1 MNLTL
6 GAFIAAL
13 RKEKGLTQ
21 RELSEMLSVSDK
33 TVSHWERDETSPD
46 ISLLPVIADIF
57 GITVDE
63 LLKGEKREAVKA
75 EGEPPKKSEESKS
88 TGILYALDIAFNR
101 FRTKNFI
108 SIALSVIAVLCGF
121 IAYYFKSA
129 DVGYAVFTVVLI
141 VAVLLT
147 ALFRGGFTSALVSPY
162 ADKETLKNYGRKA
175 NRTTLCSLYFSFL
188 CFVLCS
194 CRMIL
199 FYTADIMLLLL
210 IFLASGATVLLCE
223 KTAIKKDLVSG
234 SDKPVTIKKKTLLKF
249 SSCLL
254 CGVMLFTLFVSFSS
268 KSRTEFMDEMAEYTT
283 LSAEEFVALMEK
295 EAPAP
300 EEIYAL
306 TDGRWD
312 LFTELLPSDKGTEYT
327 FYPDFGADSTAIVPL
342 DPDGDGEVTFTYNNL
357 EIARYTSHTDGFAV
371 YTHAQLL
378 EAREAAEKAYTAFAL
393 LHLALC
399 PAAVLL
405 CAGIYF
411 ALKKFLLKNG
421 KSENITLKFF

>member
-63 LLKGEKREAVKA
+63 LLRGERKEAVRA
-75 EGEPPKKSEESKS
+75 ENEPPQKSEDNNS
-88 TGILYALDIAFNR
+88 TGILYALDIAFNK
-101 FRTKNFI
+101 FRTKSFI
-108 SIALSVIAVLCGF
+108 SIAMSVIAVLCGF

-129 DVGYAVFTVVLI
+129 DVGYAVFSVVLI

-147 ALFRGGFTSALVSPY
+147 ALFRGGFSSALVSPY
-162 ADKETLKNYGRKA
+162 TDKETLKAYEKKA
-175 NRTTLCSLYFSFL
+175 NRITLSNLYFSFF

-223 KTAIKKDLVSG
+223 KTARKKELIS
-234 SDKPVTIKKKTLLKF
+234 SSHKPVIIKKKALLKVF
-249 SSCLL
+249 SCLL
-254 CGVMLFTLFVSFSS
+254 CAVMLFALFVSFSS
-268 KSRTEFMDEMAEYTT
+268 KSRTDFMDEKAEYTV

-295 EAPAP
+295 ETEAPD
-300 EEIYAL
+300 EIYAF

-327 FYPDFGADSTAIVPL
+327 FYPDFGTDSTAIVPL

-357 EIARYTSHTDGFAV
+357 DIARYTSHPDGFAV

-378 EAREAAEKAYTAFAL
+378 EAREAAEKAYSAFTL
-393 LHLALC
+393 IHLVLC
-399 PAAVLL
+399 PAAVLIS
-405 CAGIYF
+405 AGIYL
-411 ALKKFLLKNG
+411 ALKKIFLKKG
-421 KSENITLKFF
+421 KSENITLKF